1 VKHGYNNNKLQDI
14 YNNNHT
20 LTIYKTDDDLL
31 QKCSVDNYTTMI
43 VNEVH
48 TATLGQ
54 VLLDIQ

>member
-1 VKHGYNNNKLQDI
+1 MKHGNNNKLQDI
-14 YNNNHT
+14 YNNNHA
-20 LTIYKTDDDLL
+20 LIIYKTDDDLL

-54 VLLDIQ
+54 VL